1 MKTAPARYRAGRIV
15 SVIFVLGVMVAAGLL
30 NSGFAGMRGL
40 RYVAYLGRYEA
51 FHIVA
56 HLVIFAGV
64 AIIAGLWADTPRTR
78 RWLWVAVLGGT
89 LLIEGIQVATIDY
102 PFGPDLLL
110 GSLFDLAVN
119 LTGATLGIALLRL
132 IARRRTAH
140 QES

>member
-1 MKTAPARYRAGRIV
+1 VKTDAPRYRAGRIV
-15 SVIFVLGVMVAAGLL
+15 AVILVLGVMVAAGLL

-40 RYVAYLGRYEA
+40 RYVAYLGRFEA

-56 HLVIFAGV
+56 HLIIFAGV

-89 LLIEGIQVATIDY
+89 LLIEGIQLATIDY
-102 PFGPDLLL
+102 PLGPDLLL
-110 GSLFDLAVN
+110 GSLFDLGVN
-119 LTGATLGIALLRL
+119 VTGAALGLAFLWL
-132 IARRRTAH
+132 IARRRAH